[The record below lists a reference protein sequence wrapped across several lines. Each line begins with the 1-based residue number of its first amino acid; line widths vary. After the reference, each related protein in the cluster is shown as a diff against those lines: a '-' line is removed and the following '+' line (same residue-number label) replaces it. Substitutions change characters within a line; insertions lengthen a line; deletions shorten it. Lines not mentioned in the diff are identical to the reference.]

1 MNLISI
7 SIKLYFLWLFK
18 FSTQRKPHD
27 SNHHSLDLVG
37 ATVYNLYDLYRRV
50 LLLKCWSGDRWRV
63 EGQFEEPGSSRTR
76 NSFSSCHERM
86 WGRAGHVSW
95 CWSGP
100 GSGPRSPDS
109 NLRQL
114 LWQLDH
120 RHPTI
125 EKNSSRPPVR
135 DISQHTVT
143 STYPLLRYKI
153 DQIYI
158 WKLALQLHS
167 VIPHYTIIL
176 NVCRCLMLN
185 IVQFV
190 LLIILVGRSLFRIT
204 RSVMMY

>member
-63 EGQFEEPGSSRTR
+63 EGQFEEPGSSSTR

-135 DISQHTVT
+135 DISNTLSPPPT
-143 STYPLLRYKI
+143 LCWDI
-153 DQIYI
+153 
-158 WKLALQLHS
+158 KLIKFTFENWHYNYTAL
-167 VIPHYTIIL
+167 
-176 NVCRCLMLN
+176 
-185 IVQFV
+185 
-190 LLIILVGRSLFRIT
+190 LLIIPS
-204 RSVMMY
+204 Y

>member
-86 WGRAGHVSW
+86 WGRADTCHGAGLVLDQVPGHQILISVNCCDNW
-95 CWSGP
+95 TTDIP
-100 GSGPRSPDS
+100 Q
-109 NLRQL
+109 LR
-114 LWQLDH
+114 
-120 RHPTI
+120 RI
-125 EKNSSRPPVR
+125 
-135 DISQHTVT
+135 
-143 STYPLLRYKI
+143 PLGH
-153 DQIYI
+153 Q
-158 WKLALQLHS
+158 S
-167 VIPHYTIIL
+167 VISPTHCHLHLPSAEI
-176 NVCRCLMLN
+176 
-185 IVQFV
+185 
-190 LLIILVGRSLFRIT
+190 
-204 RSVMMY
+204 